1 MLTRYNELRG
11 LYKANKEVLDKEADG
26 IKLMNYV
33 FDTKNYLVGL
43 NEENKIEGYKQ
54 DFIYNNSKL
63 EGVYIV
69 ELCDEYNINIPT
81 RTRGA
86 LLNNGIYMNSENG
99 QGKKKPT
106 QKMFELVEH
115 IQCELKDKYHN
126 YVQEDIDRTIDN
138 LNKQIETVMEIF
150 KKVL

>member
-1 MLTRYNELRG
+1 MLKKYNELRE
-11 LYKANKEVLDKEADG
+11 LYKANKEVLDKEVDG

-43 NEENKIEGYKQ
+43 IEENKVEGYKQ
-54 DFIYNNSKL
+54 DFIYNNHKL

-69 ELCDEYNINIPT
+69 ELCDEYDINIPT

-86 LLNNGIYMNSENG
+86 LLNNSIYMNSESG

-106 QKMFELVEH
+106 QKMFELVER
-115 IQCELKDKYHN
+115 IQYELKNRYHN
-126 YVQEDIDRTIDN
+126 YVQEDIDRNIET
-138 LNKQIETVMEIF
+138 LKKQIDTVMDIF
-150 KKVL
+150 NKVL

>member
-1 MLTRYNELRG
+1 MLKKYNELRE
-11 LYKANKEVLDKEADG
+11 LYKANKEVLDKEVDG

-43 NEENKIEGYKQ
+43 TEENKVEGYKQ
-54 DFIYNNSKL
+54 DFIYNNHKL

-69 ELCDEYNINIPT
+69 ELCDEYDINIPT

-86 LLNNGIYMNSENG
+86 LLNNGIYMNSESGNG
-99 QGKKKPT
+99 TKKPT

-115 IQCELKDKYHN
+115 IQCELKDRYHN
-126 YVQEDIDRTIDN
+126 YIQEDIDRNIETLNRQID
-138 LNKQIETVMEIF
+138 TVMEIF
-150 KKVL
+150 NKVL

>member
-1 MLTRYNELRG
+1 MLKKYNELRE
-11 LYKANKEVLDKEADG
+11 LYKANKEVLDKEVDG

-43 NEENKIEGYKQ
+43 NEENKVEGYKQ
-54 DFIYNNSKL
+54 DFIYNNHKL

-69 ELCDEYNINIPT
+69 ELCDEYDINIPT

-86 LLNNGIYMNSENG
+86 LLNNSIYMNSESG

-115 IQCELKDKYHN
+115 IQYELKNRYHN
-126 YVQEDIDRTIDN
+126 YVQEDIDRNIDT
-138 LNKQIETVMEIF
+138 LNKQIDTVAEIF
-150 KKVL
+150 NKVL

>member
-1 MLTRYNELRG
+1 MLTRYNKLRE
-11 LYKANKEVLDKEADG
+11 LYKANKEVLDKEVDG

-43 NEENKIEGYKQ
+43 IEENKVEGYKQ
-54 DFIYNNSKL
+54 DFIYNNHKL

-69 ELCDEYNINIPT
+69 ELCDEYGIDIPT

-86 LLNNGIYMNSENG
+86 LLKNGIYMNSESGNG
-99 QGKKKPT
+99 TKKPT

-115 IQCELKDKYHN
+115 IQYELKNRYHN
-126 YVQEDIDRTIDN
+126 YVQEDIDRNTET
-138 LNKQIETVMEIF
+138 LNKQIDTVMEIF
-150 KKVL
+150 NKVL

>member
-1 MLTRYNELRG
+1 MLKKYNELRE
-11 LYKANKEVLDKEADG
+11 LYKANKEVLDKEVDG

-43 NEENKIEGYKQ
+43 IEENKIEWYKQ
-54 DFIYNNSKL
+54 DFIYNNHKL

-69 ELCDEYNINIPT
+69 ELCDEYDINIQT

-86 LLNNGIYMNSENG
+86 LLKNGIYMNSESGNG
-99 QGKKKPT
+99 TKKPT

-115 IQCELKDKYHN
+115 IQYELKNRYHN
-126 YVQEDIDRTIDN
+126 YVQEDIDRNTETLNRQID
-138 LNKQIETVMEIF
+138 TVMEIF
-150 KKVL
+150 NKVL

>member
-1 MLTRYNELRG
+1 MLTRYNKLRE
-11 LYKANKEVLDKEADG
+11 LYKANKEVLDKEVDG

-43 NEENKIEGYKQ
+43 IEENKVEGYKQ
-54 DFIYNNSKL
+54 DFIYNNHKL

-69 ELCDEYNINIPT
+69 ELCDEYGIDIPT

-86 LLNNGIYMNSENG
+86 LLKNGIYMNSESGNG
-99 QGKKKPT
+99 TKKPT

-115 IQCELKDKYHN
+115 IQYELKNRYHN
-126 YVQEDIDRTIDN
+126 YVQEDIDRNTETLNRQID
-138 LNKQIETVMEIF
+138 TVIEIF
-150 KKVL
+150 NKVL

>member
-1 MLTRYNELRG
+1 MLTRYNKLRE
-11 LYKANKEVLDKEADG
+11 LYKANKEVLDKEVDG

-43 NEENKIEGYKQ
+43 NEENKVEGYKQ
-54 DFIYNNSKL
+54 DFIYNNHKL

-69 ELCDEYNINIPT
+69 ELCDEYDINIPA

-86 LLNNGIYMNSENG
+86 LLNNGIYMNSESG
-99 QGKKKPT
+99 QGTKKPT

-115 IQCELKDKYHN
+115 IQYELKDKYHN

-138 LNKQIETVMEIF
+138 LNKQIDTVMEIF

>member
-1 MLTRYNELRG
+1 MLKKYNELRE

-43 NEENKIEGYKQ
+43 IEENKVEGYKQ
-54 DFIYNNSKL
+54 DFIYNNHKL

-86 LLNNGIYMNSENG
+86 LLKNSIYMNSESG
-99 QGKKKPT
+99 SGAKKPT
-106 QKMFELVEH
+106 QKMFELVEY
-115 IQCELKDKYHN
+115 IQYELKNRYHN
-126 YVQEDIDRTIDN
+126 YVQEDIDRNIDT
-138 LNKQIETVMEIF
+138 LNKQIDTVMEIF
-150 KKVL
+150 NKVL

>member
-1 MLTRYNELRG
+1 MLKKYNELRE
-11 LYKANKEVLDKEADG
+11 LYKANKEVLDKEVDG

-43 NEENKIEGYKQ
+43 IEENKVEGYKQ
-54 DFIYNNSKL
+54 DFIYNNHKL

-69 ELCDEYNINIPT
+69 ELCDEYDINIPT

-86 LLNNGIYMNSENG
+86 LLNNSIYMNSESG

-106 QKMFELVEH
+106 QKMFELVER
-115 IQCELKDKYHN
+115 IQYELKNRYHN
-126 YVQEDIDRTIDN
+126 YVQEDIDRNIET
-138 LNKQIETVMEIF
+138 LNKQIDTVMEIF
-150 KKVL
+150 NKVL

>member
-1 MLTRYNELRG
+1 MLKKYNELRE
-11 LYKANKEVLDKEADG
+11 LYKANKEALNEEVDG

-43 NEENKIEGYKQ
+43 IEENKVEGYKQ
-54 DFIYNNSKL
+54 DFIYNNHKL

-86 LLNNGIYMNSENG
+86 LLKNGIYMNSESG
-99 QGKKKPT
+99 SGAKKPT
-106 QKMFELVEH
+106 QKMFELVER
-115 IQCELKDKYHN
+115 IQYELKDKYHN
-126 YVQEDIDRTIDN
+126 YIQEDIDRTTDT
-138 LNKQIETVMEIF
+138 LNKQIDTVMNIF
-150 KKVL
+150 NKVL

>member
-1 MLTRYNELRG
+1 MLTRYNKLRE
-11 LYKANKEVLDKEADG
+11 LYKANKEVLDKEVDG

-43 NEENKIEGYKQ
+43 NEENKVEGYKQ
-54 DFIYNNSKL
+54 DFIYNNHKL

-69 ELCDEYNINIPT
+69 ELCDEYNINIPA

-86 LLNNGIYMNSENG
+86 LLNNGIYMNSESG
-99 QGKKKPT
+99 QGTKKPT

-115 IQCELKDKYHN
+115 IQYELKDKYHN

-138 LNKQIETVMEIF
+138 LNKQIDTVMEIF

>member
-1 MLTRYNELRG
+1 MLTRYNELRE
-11 LYKANKEVLDKEADG
+11 LYKANKEVLDKEVDG

-43 NEENKIEGYKQ
+43 NEENKVEGYKQ
-54 DFIYNNSKL
+54 DFIYNNHKL

-69 ELCDEYNINIPT
+69 ELCDEYDINIPT

-86 LLNNGIYMNSENG
+86 LLNNGIYMNSESGNG
-99 QGKKKPT
+99 TKKPT

-115 IQCELKDKYHN
+115 IQCELKDRYHN
-126 YVQEDIDRTIDN
+126 YIQEDIDRNTETLNRQID
-138 LNKQIETVMEIF
+138 TVMEIF
-150 KKVL
+150 NKVL